1 MVISAPSFTLGIEEE
16 YLLVDLETRDLVRD
30 PPVGFMEECREDCG
44 GQVTN
49 EFMKCQI
56 EIGTGVARSIREARA
71 DLQRLRAGVI
81 RAAGHY
87 GWAPVAASTH
97 PFARWTEQSHVDKAR
112 YNELAHDLAA
122 TVERLLICGMHVHVG
137 IEDEDLRIDLLNQVV
152 YFLPH
157 LLSLTTSSPFWQGRD
172 TRLNSYRLTVFDAL
186 PRTGL
191 PDTYDSY
198 TQYQRVVTELV
209 DCGAIE
215 DATKIWWDIRPSDRF
230 PTLEARVMDVCT
242 DVEDALTVA
251 ALYQCILSMLFRL
264 RQRNQRWRVYPHIL
278 VKENRWRAQ
287 RYGPR
292 GQMIDFGKGEKMS
305 ASALIDELIEIVR
318 EDAER
323 LDCVAEVEHA
333 RQIVARGTSADAQR
347 RVHEQA
353 IEDGASPGEALRQ
366 VVDHLVKVTAAGNA
380 V

>member
-30 PPVGFMEECREDCG
+30 PPAGFLEECREDCG

-71 DLQRLRAGVI
+71 DLQRLRTGVV
-81 RAAGHY
+81 RAARQF

-112 YNELAHDLAA
+112 YRELAHDLAA

-191 PDTYDSY
+191 PDTFDSF
-198 TQYQRVVTELV
+198 TQYRRVVTELV
-209 DCGAIE
+209 ISGAIE

-242 DVEDALTVA
+242 DMEDALTVA

-292 GQMIDFGKGEKMS
+292 GEMIDFGKGEKKS
-305 ASALIDELIEIVR
+305 AADLIDELIDIVR

-323 LDCVAEVEHA
+323 LDCVAEIEHA
-333 RQIVARGTSADAQR
+333 RQIAARGTSADAQR
-347 RVHEQA
+347 RVYENA
-353 IEDGASPGEALRQ
+353 IESGALPEEALRA
-366 VVDHLVKVTAAGNA
+366 VVDHLVKVTATGSAA
-380 V
+380 